1 MLQGFYMA
9 SVGFSGCWCWDC
21 VFVQCT
27 AARGSAN
34 GKGFAWEIHP
44 YHVVGK
50 PGWGFGVTVGV
61 GLGLGLF
68 EASRVLGRGVCSL
81 VSNFRGLGMGWD
93 ATGLMTDES
102 SALPRADWSLVK

>member
-1 MLQGFYMA
+1 MA

-61 GLGLGLF
+61 GVGVGLGLF
-68 EASRVLGRGVCSL
+68 EASRVLGRGVCSCFKL
-81 VSNFRGLGMGWD
+81 SEFGDGMGCNR
-93 ATGLMTDES
+93 TD
-102 SALPRADWSLVK
+102 